1 MKLFTYPEL
10 DSFKRTFLARS
21 FDKIVVAKPEAS
33 RKDSS
38 EIYWVFGPLPF
49 LSRCSLRRDD

>member
-38 EIYWVFGPLPF
+38 EIYWVFGPLPSLF
-49 LSRCSLRRDD
+49 RSLRRDD